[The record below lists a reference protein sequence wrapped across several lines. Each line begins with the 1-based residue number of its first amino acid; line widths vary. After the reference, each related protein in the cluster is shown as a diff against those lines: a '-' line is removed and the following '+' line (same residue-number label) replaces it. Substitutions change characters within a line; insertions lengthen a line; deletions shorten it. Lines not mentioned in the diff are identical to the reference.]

1 MKARPAA
8 QLAAAGALLA
18 LPFGLT
24 DFWIFIAV
32 EVLAF
37 ALYAVS
43 FNVLLGYG
51 GMLSF
56 GHAAFL
62 GVGGYTAALVIKQS
76 GLPAVLAFACLPFT
90 AMFAAAAAALVIGF
104 FSVRRTGIYF
114 AMLTF
119 AFQMLLYTVALKA
132 TPLTGGDDGLTGL
145 KPPGLLAQP
154 LYYYYFA
161 LAMTCVSLYVLYR
174 IVSSPFGYALRALR
188 ANALRVQ
195 YLGVNVRAHRLA
207 AFVMSGAFAGLAG
220 AIFALSNGNVFPG
233 WLDWTAS
240 ATPVVM
246 AVLGGT
252 ASFLGPAVGAAV
264 YVVLEVLISGRT
276 EYWLL
281 AMGIIIVIIVL
292 LMPEGLTGLWRL
304 GMVRRRVNAN
314 AAVAPLPTQ
323 GTT

>member
-1 MKARPAA
+1 MKPRHAVP
-8 QLAAAGALLA
+8 LVAAGALLA

-24 DFWIFIAV
+24 DFWIFITV

-43 FNVLLGYG
+43 FNVLLGYC

-56 GHAAFL
+56 GHAAFF
-62 GVGGYTAALVIKQS
+62 GVGGYTAALVVKQS
-76 GLPAVLAFACLPFT
+76 GLSPALAFACLPPA
-90 AMFAAAAAALVIGF
+90 AMFVSAAAALIIGF
-104 FSVRRTGIYF
+104 FSVRRAGIYF

-119 AFQMLLYTVALKA
+119 AFQMLLYAIALKA

-145 KPPGLLAQP
+145 KPPGLFAQP
-154 LYYYYFA
+154 LAYYYFA
-161 LAMTCVSLYVLYR
+161 LLMTAASLYVLHR
-174 IVSSPFGYALRALR
+174 IVRSPFGYTLRALR

-195 YLGVNVRAHRLA
+195 SLGIDVRAHRLA
-207 AFVMSGAFAGLAG
+207 AFVLSGAFAGLAG

-252 ASFLGPAVGAAV
+252 ASFLGPALGAAV

-276 EYWLL
+276 EYWSL
-281 AMGIIIVIIVL
+281 AMGVIIVILVL
-292 LMPEGLTGLWRL
+292 LMPEGLTGLWRK
-304 GMVRRRVNAN
+304 GTFRRGVRA
-314 AAVAPLPTQ
+314 APLPTREA
-323 GTT
+323 T

>member
-1 MKARPAA
+1 MKAQHACQLIAA
-8 QLAAAGALLA
+8 SALLA
-18 LPFGLT
+18 LPFCLT
-24 DFWIFIAV
+24 DFWVFISI

-43 FNVLLGYG
+43 FNLLLGYG

-62 GVGGYTAALVIKQS
+62 GVGGYTAGLVVKEL
-76 GLPAVLAFACLPFT
+76 GLPPALTFICLPIA
-90 AMFAAAAAALVIGF
+90 AMLVSAAAALVIGF
-104 FSVRRTGIYF
+104 FSVRRAGIYF

-119 AFQMLLYTVALKA
+119 AFQMLLYTIALKA

-145 KPPGLLAQP
+145 KPPGILAQP
-154 LYYYYFA
+154 RVYYYFA
-161 LAMTCVSLYVLYR
+161 LMLTAGSLYILHRV
-174 IVSSPFGYALRALR
+174 VCSPFGYMLRALR

-195 YLGVNVRAHRLA
+195 YLGIDVRAHRLA
-207 AFVMSGAFAGLAG
+207 AFVVSGAFAGLAG

-240 ATPVVM
+240 ATPIVM

-252 ASFLGPAVGAAV
+252 ASFLGPALGAAV

-276 EYWLL
+276 EYWPL
-281 AMGIIIVIIVL
+281 AMGIIIVILVL
-292 LMPEGLTGLWRL
+292 VMPRGFTGLWRL
-304 GMVRRRVNAN
+304 VTARSRGRS
-314 AAVAPLPTQ
+314 APLPPQ
-323 GTT
+323 EAR

>member
-1 MKARPAA
+1 
-8 QLAAAGALLA
+8 
-18 LPFGLT
+18 
-24 DFWIFIAV
+24 
-32 EVLAF
+32 VLAF

-76 GLPAVLAFACLPFT
+76 GLPPALAFACLPVA
-90 AMFAAAAAALVIGF
+90 AMFASGVAALVVGF

-132 TPLTGGDDGLTGL
+132 TALTGGDDGLTGL

-154 LYYYYFA
+154 LHYYYFA
-161 LAMTCVSLYVLYR
+161 LAVTGLSLYVLYR
-174 IVSSPFGYALRALR
+174 IVSSPFGYALRAVR

-195 YLGVNVRAHRLA
+195 YLGVDVRAHRLA
-207 AFVMSGAFAGLAG
+207 AFVVSGAFAGLAG

-252 ASFLGPAVGAAV
+252 ATFLGPALGAAV

-281 AMGIIIVIIVL
+281 AMGIIIVILVL
-292 LMPEGLTGLWRL
+292 LMPEGLTGLWKSSI
-304 GMVRRRVNAN
+304 VRRGTE
-314 AAVAPLPTQ
+314 AAVAPLQTREAR
-323 GTT
+323 

>member
-1 MKARPAA
+1 MKAQHGA
-8 QLAAAGALLA
+8 QLAAAAALLVLPFA
-18 LPFGLT
+18 LP
-24 DFWIFIAV
+24 DFWIFIAI

-43 FNVLLGYG
+43 FNLLLGYG

-76 GLPAVLAFACLPFT
+76 GLPGALALACLPFA
-90 AMFAAAAAALVIGF
+90 AMLVSAAVALVIGF
-104 FSVRRTGIYF
+104 FAVRRSGIYF

-119 AFQMLLYTVALKA
+119 AFQMLLYTIALKA

-145 KPPGLLAQP
+145 RPPGLLAQP
-154 LYYYYFA
+154 FYYYYFA
-161 LAMTCVSLYVLYR
+161 LALTGISLYILYR

-188 ANALRVQ
+188 ANPLRVQ
-195 YLGVNVRAHRLA
+195 YLGVDVRAHRLA
-207 AFVMSGAFAGLAG
+207 AFVVSGAFAGLAG
-220 AIFALSNGNVFPG
+220 AIFSLSNGNVFPG

-252 ASFLGPAVGAAV
+252 ASFLGPALGAAV

-281 AMGIIIVIIVL
+281 AMGIIIVILIL
-292 LMPEGLTGLWRL
+292 LMPEGLTGLWRSAI
-304 GMVRRRVNAN
+304 VRRGAR
-314 AAVAPLPTQ
+314 AAVLLTRKAK
-323 GTT
+323 